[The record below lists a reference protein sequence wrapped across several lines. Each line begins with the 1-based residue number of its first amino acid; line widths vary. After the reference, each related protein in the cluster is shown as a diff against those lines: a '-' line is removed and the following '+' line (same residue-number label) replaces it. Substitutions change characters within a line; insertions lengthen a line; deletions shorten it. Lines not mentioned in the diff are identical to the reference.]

1 MSDED
6 HGLLA
11 MEASEVI
18 VAFLLE
24 LSIAD
29 GENFIEDEN
38 VTLSTDGD
46 RESEANL
53 HAGRVIFELGVH
65 EGFELSE
72 ADDFVVHGVHFF
84 MRKAEEG
91 AVEIDVLAAGKLRIE
106 ADTELDEGDEIA
118 INFNTSLLWV
128 IDLGEELEKRGFAGT
143 ITTDDADELASF
155 DIEADAAQDLV
166 LGVAFDAFEPVK
178 DSLLKPGGTLGRETE
193 ALVEVSNLDGVF
205 WR

>member
-24 LSIAD
+24 LSVAD
-29 GENFIEDEN
+29 GENFIENEN
-38 VTLSTDGD
+38 VALSADGD

-65 EGFELSE
+65 EGLELSE

-84 MRKAEEG
+84 MRKAEES
-91 AVEIDVLAAGKLRIE
+91 AIEIDIFTAGKLRVK
-106 ADTELDEGDEIA
+106 ADTELDEGDEVA
-118 INFNTSLLWV
+118 INFDTSLLWV
-128 IDLGEELEKRGFAGT
+128 IDLGEELEKGGFAGAVAA
-143 ITTDDADELASF
+143 DDADELALF

-193 ALVEVSNLDGVF
+193 ALVEVSNLDGDF
-205 WR
+205 